1 MNTDD
6 QKREIEALAK
16 MRQQNL
22 EQLRKLW
29 FKYADLAGVLQAAER
44 NDSSLKQERRARSSN

>member
-1 MNTDD
+1 MNTED

-29 FKYADLAGVLQAAER
+29 FKYADLEGVIQAAER

>member
-1 MNTDD
+1 MNTED

-29 FKYADLAGVLQAAER
+29 FKYAGLEGVLQAAEL

>member
-6 QKREIEALAK
+6 QKREIEALEK

-29 FKYADLAGVLQAAER
+29 LKYADLTGVLQAAER
-44 NDSSLKQERRARSSN
+44 NDSSLTQERRARNSQ